1 MHGTAGIVGG
11 TGVAGPRPA
20 ADSRELLKVHIPF
33 VDVSFDAV
41 DDHIVVQHLLTE

>member
-20 ADSRELLKVHIPF
+20 ADSRELHQVHILC
-33 VDVSFDAV
+33 VYVSFDAV
-41 DDHIVVQHLLTE
+41 DDHIVVQHLLTK